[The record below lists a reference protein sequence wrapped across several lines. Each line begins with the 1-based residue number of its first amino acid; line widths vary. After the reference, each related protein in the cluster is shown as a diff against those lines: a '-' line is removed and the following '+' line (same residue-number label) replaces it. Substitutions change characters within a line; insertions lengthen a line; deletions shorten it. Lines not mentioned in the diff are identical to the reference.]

1 MPTDGCLPTIDPRPL
16 DLEQYVSTHISDL
29 FDPADLAAAIAGG
42 YVRQQ
47 THPTLPLL
55 ITNYTEK
62 AVYERAWTAVTR
74 QCRGLIYNTETGE
87 VTARPLPKFWNLS
100 EPESGTLDLNEPA
113 VVLEKVDGSL
123 AIFHRT
129 PDGLEVATR
138 GSFTSEQAIHAT
150 ALLRS
155 QYGNW
160 CPPDGLTVLAEI
172 IYPANRIV
180 VDYQGLDDLVLL
192 GAVDIKTG
200 RTFGPD
206 AVPDWPGPVVET
218 FPYRTLA
225 EALAAP
231 VRDNREGFVVWFPE
245 SDARTKIKYETY
257 VILHRLV
264 TGLNAR
270 GVWEHLGLGGT
281 VEQMCA
287 PLPDEFHAWVAEVA
301 DGLIAEQR
309 RILDAAG
316 AEHEHIAGLMDALAL
331 EDPREARKRYA
342 IHAQASPL
350 RAWLFMLLDG
360 KDPSQK
366 IWRTLQ
372 PAPDLRPTSYTEE
385 AA

>member
-1 MPTDGCLPTIDPRPL
+1 VIL
-16 DLEQYVSTHISDL
+16 HINDL
-29 FDPADLAAAIAGG
+29 FDPADLAAAIEAGH
-42 YVRQQ
+42 VRQQ
-47 THPTLPLL
+47 THPTLPLRIL
-55 ITNYTEK
+55 NYSEK
-62 AVYERAWTAVTR
+62 AVFERAWNDVTR
-74 QCRGLIYNTETGE
+74 QCRGLIYDTITGE

-100 EPESGTLDLNEPA
+100 EPESGTLNLNEPA
-113 VVLEKVDGSL
+113 VVLDKADGSL

-138 GSFTSEQAIHAT
+138 GSFASEQAIHAT
-150 ALLRS
+150 KLLRTR
-155 QYGNW
+155 YGHW
-160 CPPDGLTVLAEI
+160 SPPDGLTVLAEI

-218 FPYRTLA
+218 FPFRTLA

-245 SDARTKIKYETY
+245 SDARTKIKYEAY

-281 VEQMCA
+281 VEEMCE
-287 PLPDEFHAWVAEVA
+287 PLPDEFHAWVTEVA
-301 DGLIAEQR
+301 DELAAEQR
-309 RILDAAG
+309 RILDASE
-316 AEHEHIAGLMDALAL
+316 AEHERIAGLVEEVDL

-342 IHAQASPL
+342 VHARTSPL
-350 RAWLFMLLDG
+350 RAWLFMLFDG
-360 KDPSQK
+360 KDPSAK

-372 PAPDLRPTSYTEE
+372 PAADLRPTAYTEE